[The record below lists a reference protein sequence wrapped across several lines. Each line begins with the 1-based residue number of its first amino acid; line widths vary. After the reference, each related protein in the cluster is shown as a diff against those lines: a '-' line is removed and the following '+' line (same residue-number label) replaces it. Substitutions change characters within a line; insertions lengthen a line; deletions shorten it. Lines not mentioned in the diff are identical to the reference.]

1 MEYVSV
7 TPRETE
13 IQKKKKKEKEY
24 FLLTEHTWTK
34 EEELS
39 LAKARSML
47 TLLFR

>member
-1 MEYVSV
+1 MSLLHLEKQKYK
-7 TPRETE
+7 
-13 IQKKKKKEKEY
+13 KKKKKEKEH

-34 EEELS
+34 EDELS

>member
-13 IQKKKKKEKEY
+13 IQKKKKKEKEH

-34 EEELS
+34 EDELS

>member
-1 MEYVSV
+1 MVYVSV

-13 IQKKKKKEKEY
+13 IQKKKKEKEH

-34 EEELS
+34 EDELS